1 MMRLSRVPLF
11 ACGAALLA
19 SLSLHM
25 SVALA
30 QSAPP
35 VRTTIATT
43 QPAKRPTMAI
53 SFIAGATES
62 GMRALNRSLK
72 NLKPKKTTILK
83 SLFMID
89 EQPMANPAAWTIP
102 KTIFWVTPFYQQ
114 LVTEMGEGAVLLN
127 PLIADAD
134 ENGEVILRSST
145 DLSGAPVEVYFQA
158 YQYPGYN
165 GTTNTLGPRSEG
177 DQVTPMTLVMDAR
190 DRRDN
195 SVTLASI
202 IDRIPQKA
210 MSSYAQKWLSGKEFT
225 QLLDS
230 GPEKLPE
237 QAKIMREAVKKV
249 RGEAAP
255 ILAADSD
262 ASQQQRYATL
272 AGLTQNP
279 LVPDFLRAE
288 TRFRAIQGR
297 RFVRHVWNS
306 PLGDSLQAL
315 LTAERKG
322 QKALEA
328 ASLSAGISGMQ
339 AGGGITLFSSLANA
353 QPAMSAM
360 GQDMTTA
367 TFPVLAQQVKLTS
380 DIAQSSADIE
390 ASSLQELRAKFR
402 TLAARTGQRP

>member
-1 MMRLSRVPLF
+1 MPLSRIPLF

-19 SLSLHM
+19 SLSPHTSM
-25 SVALA
+25 ALA

-35 VRTTIATT
+35 IRTTTAMA
-43 QPAKRPTMAI
+43 QPAKRPVIAI

-72 NLKPKKTTILK
+72 AFKPKKQTILMA
-83 SLFMID
+83 FVT
-89 EQPMANPAAWTIP
+89 EEPMDNPAAWTIP

-114 LVTEMGEGAVLLN
+114 LVTEMGEGAVVLN

-134 ENGEVILRSST
+134 ENGETILRSSS

-177 DQVTPMTLVMDAR
+177 DQVTPTTLVMDAR
-190 DRRDN
+190 DRHNN
-195 SVTLASI
+195 SMTLASI

-249 RGEAAP
+249 RSEAAP
-255 ILAADSD
+255 IIAADSD
-262 ASQQQRYATL
+262 ASQQQRYSTL
-272 AGLTQNP
+272 AGLTSNS

-288 TRFRAIQGR
+288 TRFRAIQSR
-297 RFVRHVWNS
+297 RFVHHIWNS

-322 QKALEA
+322 QKALDA
-328 ASLSAGISGMQ
+328 AWLSAGVSGMQ
-339 AGGGITLFSSLANA
+339 AGGGAAIFGSIMNA
-353 QPAMSAM
+353 QPTMSAM
-360 GQDMTTA
+360 GRDMTAT
-367 TFPVLAQQVKLTS
+367 TFPVLAQQVRLTS

-402 TLAARTGQRP
+402 TLATRTGQRP